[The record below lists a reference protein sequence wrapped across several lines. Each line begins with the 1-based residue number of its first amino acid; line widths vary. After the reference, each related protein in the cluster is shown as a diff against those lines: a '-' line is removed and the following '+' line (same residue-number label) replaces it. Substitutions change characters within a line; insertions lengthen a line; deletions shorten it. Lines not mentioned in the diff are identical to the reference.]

1 MNEDL
6 KKQIDDICNVIDEK
20 IEKSSNALK
29 DNVNKEIDS
38 VISGEVK
45 NLVEKHSEMTERLD
59 KFEV

>member
-29 DNVNKEIDS
+29 DNVNKE
-38 VISGEVK
+38 
-45 NLVEKHSEMTERLD
+45 L
-59 KFEV
+59 